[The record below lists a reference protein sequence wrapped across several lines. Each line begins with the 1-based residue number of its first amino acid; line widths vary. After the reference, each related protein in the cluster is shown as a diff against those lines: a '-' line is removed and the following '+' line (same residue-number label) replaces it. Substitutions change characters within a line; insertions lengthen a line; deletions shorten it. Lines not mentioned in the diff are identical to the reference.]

1 MAYSCRLAGKRA
13 LRVPAKD
20 MKVLLF
26 LKKNSFSLLMLN
38 IIAHAGL
45 LNDPVSP
52 ETTQLALKAS
62 LQLHSTGL
70 PVCGGSLGLLNV

>member
-1 MAYSCRLAGKRA
+1 
-13 LRVPAKD
+13 
-20 MKVLLF
+20 
-26 LKKNSFSLLMLN
+26 MLN
-38 IIAHAGL
+38 IIAHDGL
-45 LNDPVSP
+45 LNEPVSP